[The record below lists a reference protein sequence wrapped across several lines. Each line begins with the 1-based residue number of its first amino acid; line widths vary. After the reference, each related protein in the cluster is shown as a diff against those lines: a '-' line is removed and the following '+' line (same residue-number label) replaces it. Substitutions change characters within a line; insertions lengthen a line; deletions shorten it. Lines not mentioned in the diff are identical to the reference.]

1 MTTDVPTAPSGGE
14 PTLKRG
20 AVSFSGVLFQS
31 ITFMAPAIAT
41 ALSIPAG
48 IGFSGGAAPLSV
60 ILALVACLIA
70 ANSIGELSRHLPSA
84 GSFYTFVS
92 HGIHPKVGFLV
103 AWGFLLGVIVGGPF
117 LALQMGFVVAG
128 TLNSEWGWSN
138 DTWVIWTVLVCLIV
152 FALGYRGITGSTR
165 AGLVLGAFE
174 ILVFAA
180 ISLTLIVK
188 AGGDNTLQVF
198 GTHYANNP
206 DFKGFS
212 GVIAGSVFTILAFIG
227 FEQAAPIA
235 EEAHEPRRTV
245 PRAMFVS
252 CLLIGAFYLLNTYAS
267 AVSFGPSDM
276 INFTADDSNP
286 WQNILG
292 RDAWGWFGFFLI
304 FVALINSIIANQN
317 AANNSS
323 TRTMFAMGRI
333 RLLPEGFGRLN
344 PFGSPLVA
352 MVAQLVVSLAVALY
366 LGYHYDPYT
375 GFALTATILVDIFAP
390 MYILLNLACLFY
402 FLRVR
407 RDEFNVIRHGI
418 LPILGALAFIPAFC
432 AGAGIPAFDFISS
445 LPKPLSYAGPVAAAW
460 MVIGLVYLVVLSVTR
475 PQRILE
481 TKRVFDEE

>member
-1 MTTDVPTAPSGGE
+1 MATDVPTAGESGG
-14 PTLKRG
+14 LRKG

-48 IGFSGGAAPLSV
+48 IAFSGGAAPLSV
-60 ILALVACLIA
+60 ILALGASLIA
-70 ANSIGELSRHLPSA
+70 ANSIGQLSKHLPSA

-117 LALQMGFVVAG
+117 LALQMGFVVAN
-128 TLNSEWGWSN
+128 TTNSEWGWST
-138 DTWVIWTVLVCLIV
+138 DTWWIWTVLVCLLV

-165 AGLVLGAFE
+165 AGLLLGAFE
-174 ILVFAA
+174 ILVFVA

-188 AGGDNTLQVF
+188 AGGNNTLQVF

-206 DFKGFS
+206 DYKGFS

-245 PRAMFVS
+245 PRAIIVA
-252 CLLIGAFYLLNTYAS
+252 CLAIGVFYILNTYAS
-267 AVSFGPSDM
+267 SVSFGPGKM
-276 INFTADDSNP
+276 TGFVGAGDSNP
-286 WQNILG
+286 WQNVLG
-292 RDAWGWFGFFLI
+292 RHAWGWVGFWLVFL
-304 FVALINSIIANQN
+304 ALVNSVIANQN

-333 RLLPEGFGRLN
+333 N
-344 PFGSPLVA
+344 PFGTPLQA
-352 MVAQLVVSLAVALY
+352 MIAQLVFSLAVALF
-366 LGYHYDPYT
+366 LGFHYDPYT

-390 MYILLNLACLFY
+390 MYILLNIACLTY
-402 FLRVR
+402 FLRYR
-407 RDEFNVIRHGI
+407 REEFSIVRHGV
-418 LPILGALAFIPAFC
+418 LPVLGALAFIPAFF
-432 AGAGIPAFDFISS
+432 AGAGIPAFSFITA

-460 MVIGLVYLVVLSVTR
+460 IVIGIVYLIVLAVR
-475 PQRILE
+475 DPQRILE